1 MEDKIKDYYSKF
13 EDIYNDKN
21 YPKWFKFKNDHNKKF
36 GELGY
41 TCKCRFCPGSRIN
54 AELEHELG
62 HYAILQTPLHEDVK
76 IVIVGNNNSWFD
88 ESCGDKALKAVKSL
102 KRDIPTRNSYTE
114 GKSGLSKSLIKAFNA
129 AEAAQLLKNNT
140 VGLNRTWLQTGGSS
154 ANISKMKEK
163 RLGIPSLVE
172 ICHIWTEDI
181 ITIIKP
187 QLVLLLGGEAQKLF
201 NNQQGDAHEKGS
213 FYIQHCRH
221 PSNGGQTK
229 FTEDLKD
236 GLKEYEKR
244 KSRFL

>member
-21 YPKWFKFKNDHNKKF
+21 YPKWFKFKNDYNEKF

-41 TCKCRFCPGSRIN
+41 TCNCRFCPGSRIN
-54 AELEHELG
+54 AKLEHELG
-62 HYAILQTPLHEDVK
+62 HYAILQTPLHEDVQ

-102 KRDIPTRNSYTE
+102 KDDIPTRNFYTE
-114 GKSGLSKSLIKAFNA
+114 GKSGFSKSLIKAFNA
-129 AEAAQLLKNNT
+129 AEASQLLKNNV

-163 RLGIPSLVE
+163 RLGIPSLVDT
-172 ICHIWTEDI
+172 CHFWSEEI

-187 QLVLLLGGEAQKLF
+187 QLVLLIGKEAQKLF
-201 NNQQGDAHEKGS
+201 YNQQGDAHERGG
-213 FYIQHCRH
+213 FFIQHCRH
-221 PSNGGQTK
+221 PSNGGQTQ
-229 FTEDLKD
+229 FTKDLKD

-244 KSRFL
+244 KSTFL

>member
-1 MEDKIKDYYSKF
+1 MEKKIKDYYSKF

-41 TCKCRFCPGSRIN
+41 TCNCKFCPGSRIN
-54 AELEHELG
+54 AKPENELG
-62 HYAILQTPLHEDVK
+62 HYAILQTPLHDDVK

-88 ESCGDKALKAVKSL
+88 ENCGDKALKAVKSL
-102 KRDIPTRNSYTE
+102 KNDIPTRNFYTE
-114 GKSGLSKSLIKAFNA
+114 GKSKFSKYLIKAFKA
-129 AEAAQLLKNNT
+129 AEASQLLKNNT

-154 ANISKMKEK
+154 DDISQMKEK
-163 RLGIPSLVE
+163 RLGIPSLVDT
-172 ICHIWTEDI
+172 CHVWTEEI

-201 NNQQGDAHEKGS
+201 YNQQGDAHEKGS
-213 FYIQHCRH
+213 FFIQHCRH
-221 PSNGGQTK
+221 PSRGGQAE
-229 FTEDLKD
+229 FTQNLKD
-236 GLKEYEKR
+236 GLTEYEKR